1 MPLPRRFAPA
11 PAVPRMDG
19 KVILLTGATSGIG
32 RQAALALAPSGARL
46 VLVGRDRG
54 RTEALVG
61 ELRAVNPRVESLVAD
76 LSSQAEVRR
85 LAVEF
90 LARFDRLDVLVNNA
104 GALFTT
110 REETVDSIE
119 RTFALNHLA
128 YFLLTTLLLERLRES
143 APSRVVSVSS
153 NAHRR
158 GKMNWD
164 DIGLRAYGTQ
174 GWAAYG
180 QSKLANILFTRELAR
195 RLEGAGVTSNCLHPG
210 FVDTGFARN
219 NGRLARLIMALTKPL
234 QRRADKGAETV
245 VWAATAPELTTAT
258 GHYFTDCAP
267 QKTTAA
273 GESMEDARR
282 LWELSERMVVAT
294 APGGPPAPPPPT
306 SPR

>member
-1 MPLPRRFAPA
+1 
-11 PAVPRMDG
+11 MDG

-32 RQAALALAPSGARL
+32 REAALALAPSGAVL
-46 VLVGRDRG
+46 VLVGRDRAK
-54 RTEALVG
+54 TDALVA
-61 ELRAVNPRVESLVAD
+61 ELRAINPAVEGLVAD

-85 LAVEF
+85 LAAEF

-110 REETVDSIE
+110 REETVDNIE

-128 YFLLTTLLLERLRES
+128 YFLLTTLLLERLRAS

-158 GKMNWD
+158 GRMHWD
-164 DIGLRAYGTQ
+164 DLGLRGYPGQ
-174 GWAAYG
+174 GWGAYG

-195 RLEGAGVTSNCLHPG
+195 RLEGTGVTANCLHPG

-219 NGRLARLIMALTKPL
+219 NGRLARLIMALTRPL

-245 VWAATAPELTTAT
+245 VWAASAQELTTAT

-267 QKTTAA
+267 RKTTAA
-273 GESMEDARR
+273 GDSVADAQR
-282 LWELSERMVVAT
+282 LWEVSARMVAGS
-294 APGGPPAPPPPT
+294 A
-306 SPR
+306 